1 LQDKADDI
9 LEGTTR
15 KVFRFIY
22 RQREPV
28 GIHDV
33 WRGLSLSSPS
43 VAHYHIGKLLKAG
56 LLKEDGEGYTVNKVV
71 FENMVRIKGTAL
83 PLQATYATF
92 LAAALIVLLG
102 FLRPPGLSSS
112 YVFAVV
118 VISIAMVFSLY
129 EAYKVSR
136 TLY

>member
-1 LQDKADDI
+1 MQDKADDI

-15 KVFRFIY
+15 KVFRFVY

-33 WRGLSLSSPS
+33 QRGLGLSSPS
-43 VAHYHIGKLLKAG
+43 AAHYHIAKLLRAG

-71 FENMVRIKGTAL
+71 FENMVRIRGTAL
-83 PLQATYATF
+83 PLQVTYATF
-92 LAAALIVLLG
+92 LVSALAVLVG
-102 FLRPPGLSSS
+102 FVRPPVLSTS

-118 VISIAMVFSLY
+118 VIAVALGFTIY
-129 EAYKVSR
+129 EAYKV
-136 TLY
+136 TKLPY